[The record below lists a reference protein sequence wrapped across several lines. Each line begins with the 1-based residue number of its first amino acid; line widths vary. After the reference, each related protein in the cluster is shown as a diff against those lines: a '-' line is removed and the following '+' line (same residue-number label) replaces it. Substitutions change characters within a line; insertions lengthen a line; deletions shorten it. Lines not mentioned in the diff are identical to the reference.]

1 MMSALTAPG
10 GSSKL
15 ESEVKMT
22 TLESG
27 GLPLFLQPLYVN
39 LRDEPTAFR
48 EWLVQNREPLE
59 ELLLEHGALVFRGFA
74 VRKTSDFSRLF
85 EHYPDTGFGY
95 RGGAAPR
102 NELAPRVF
110 ESTRI
115 PAEDVLLLHQEMCYL
130 PHPPTKI
137 AFYCRLPSVSGG
149 ETLIGDMRAVTR
161 ALPTSLV
168 EAVAEKGVQYKRNLR
183 DQSVSSGNSY
193 LDGMHGSWQSSFETE
208 DPAKALA
215 DCADMGLTAAWL
227 DDGSLST
234 SYVAPTGI
242 RPHPVS
248 GEPVWFNQIAGATFR
263 RESIGDRY
271 AAYEQYYGSTKPLPH
286 ETNYGD
292 GSPISESD
300 MRALYSTLFAH
311 TLRFPWSAGD
321 VMLVDNWFTAH
332 GRNSFTGLRDVQVSL
347 LY

>member
-1 MMSALTAPG
+1 MSTLTAPG
-10 GSSKL
+10 GASML
-15 ESEVKMT
+15 DSEVRMT

-27 GLPLFLQPLYVN
+27 GLPLFLQPLDAS
-39 LRDEPTAFR
+39 LRDKPTAFR

-74 VRKTSDFSRLF
+74 IRETSDFSRLF

-102 NELAPRVF
+102 AELAPRVF
-110 ESTRI
+110 ESTQI
-115 PAEDVLLLHQEMCYL
+115 PAEDVLLLHQEMSYL
-130 PHPPTKI
+130 PHPPTKV
-137 AFYCRLPSVSGG
+137 AFFCRSPSVSGG
-149 ETLIGDMRAVTR
+149 ETLIGDMRTVTR
-161 ALPTSLV
+161 ALPTSFV
-168 EAVAEKGVQYKRNLR
+168 EAVAKKGVQYKRNFR
-183 DQSVSSGNSY
+183 DKAISSGNSY
-193 LDGMHGSWQSSFETE
+193 LDGMHGTWQRCFETE
-208 DPAKALA
+208 DPAKAVA
-215 DCADMGLTAAWL
+215 DCADMGLTAEWL

-271 AAYEQYYGSTKPLPH
+271 EAYEQYYGSTKPLPH
-286 ETNYGD
+286 ETTYGD
-292 GSPISESD
+292 GSPIDESD

>member
-1 MMSALTAPG
+1 MSALTAPG
-10 GSSKL
+10 GAATL
-15 ESEVKMT
+15 DSEVRMT
-22 TLESG
+22 TLDSG
-27 GLPLFLQPLYVN
+27 GLPLFLQPLDNN
-39 LRDEPTAFR
+39 LRDEPTTFR
-48 EWLVQNREPLE
+48 EWLVENREPLE
-59 ELLLEHGALVFRGFA
+59 ALLLAHGALVFRGFA
-74 VRKTSDFSRLF
+74 IRDTADFSRLF

-102 NELAPRVF
+102 VELAPRVF

-115 PAEDVLLLHQEMCYL
+115 PAEDVLLAHQEMSYL
-130 PHPPTKI
+130 PHPPTKV
-137 AFYCRLPSVSGG
+137 AFYCRLPAVSGG
-149 ETLIGDMRAVTR
+149 ETLIADMRKVTK

-183 DQSVSSGNSY
+183 DKANSSGNSY
-193 LDGMHGSWQSSFETE
+193 LDGMHASWQRSFETE
-208 DPAKALA
+208 DPAKAVA
-215 DCADMGLTAAWL
+215 DCADMGLTAEWL

-263 RESIGDRY
+263 RESLGDRY
-271 AAYEQYYGSTKPLPH
+271 DAYEQYYGSTKPLPH

-292 GSPISESD
+292 GSPISDSD
-300 MRALYSTLFAH
+300 MRALYSTLFAN

-332 GRNSFTGLRDVQVSL
+332 GRNRFTGLRDVQVSL